1 MVAIGTAARRSGVG
15 VETIRYYE
23 REGLVPAPPRRG
35 NGRRDYDEA
44 AVARLHF
51 VRRCRSFGFSLA
63 ETRQLLALAGQAET
77 NCAAAAEV
85 GAHLLLQVRERLAE
99 LARLEAALAQVT
111 STCGAGRSDCGL
123 LRVLQGAAPG
133 PVSAPESG

>member
-1 MVAIGTAARRSGVG
+1 MVAIGEAARRSGVA

-23 REGLVPAPPRRG
+23 RAGLIPAPPRRG
-35 NGRRDYDEA
+35 NGRRDYDAA

-63 ETRQLLALAGQAET
+63 EARTLLALADQSET
-77 NCAAAAEV
+77 DCAAAAEV
-85 GAHLLLQVRERLAE
+85 GGHLLSKVRARLAE

-111 STCGAGRSDCGL
+111 AACGAGRPDCGL
-123 LRVLQGAAPG
+123 LRVLQGEA
-133 PVSAPESG
+133 PVSAPGSG